1 MLVIPPTDSQQE
13 VLINRGSEATLG
25 PSMDRLGEAAVKLP
39 RAPLEDWLRD
49 YYFIADID
57 ISSSGVEPYT
67 FTEIRSLV
75 GLEADHF
82 DALDFRDSPTCGD
95 PRLRAAIARRWRAGD
110 PARVMV
116 ANGSTEILFAVLTT
130 VLRSGDE
137 VVVVEPAYHALCSIA
152 SAIGC
157 RLVSWPLRSEAGFRP
172 DVDELAGLIS
182 PATRMVLVNF
192 PHNPTGVSLAAGMV
206 DQIVHAAADVGA
218 YLLWDAAFH
227 ELTYDGEPPA
237 RMPTGYER
245 AIVTGTLSK
254 AYGLPGLRV
263 GWCVAPPDVVNG
275 CMVVRDYTTLALS
288 PLVEMVALHA
298 VENADALLQPRLA
311 QARRNLGLLEEWI
324 GAHQD
329 RLAWTRPDAGVT
341 AFPRMIGVAS
351 TDDFCDR
358 LLHEH
363 GVLLVPGSCFG
374 MGEHVRLG
382 FGGPTDELEQGLTL
396 VERAFK
402 AAR

>member
-1 MLVIPPTDSQQE
+1 
-13 VLINRGSEATLG
+13 
-25 PSMDRLGEAAVKLP
+25 MDRLEEAAVKLP

-49 YYFIADID
+49 YYFTADID

-67 FTEIRSLV
+67 FTEVRSLV
-75 GLEADHF
+75 GLRADHF
-82 DALDFRDSPTCGD
+82 EALDFRDSPTCGD
-95 PRLRAAIARRWRAGD
+95 PGLRVAIARRWDGGD

-130 VLRSGDE
+130 LLRPGDE

-157 RLVSWPLRSEAGFRP
+157 RLVPWPLRFESGFRP
-172 DVDELAGLIS
+172 DVDELASLIS
-182 PATRMVLVNF
+182 PATRMVVVNF
-192 PHNPTGVSLAAGMV
+192 PHNPTGASLADGMADEIADV
-206 DQIVHAAADVGA
+206 AADVGA

-227 ELTYDGEPPA
+227 ELTYADPPPA
-237 RMPTGYER
+237 RTPTGYER

-263 GWCVAPPDVVNG
+263 GWCVAPPDVVTG
-275 CMVVRDYTTLALS
+275 CVTVRDYTTLALS
-288 PLVEMVALHA
+288 PLVELVALRA

-324 GAHQD
+324 GVHQD
-329 RLAWTRPDAGVT
+329 RLAWVRPDAGVI
-341 AFPRMIGVAS
+341 AFPRLVDMAS
-351 TDDFCDR
+351 TDEFCDR

-374 MGEHVRLG
+374 MSEHVRLG
-382 FGGPTDELEQGLTL
+382 FGGRTDELEQGLAL
-396 VERAFK
+396 VERALK
-402 AAR
+402 AA